1 MPLNLT
7 VPEFPRF
14 APVMSELNAIETLL
28 FDHRQFRAALDALE
42 VLETAARSS
51 TDSADDRVEQL
62 VEIHYLQAICY
73 RKLGDLRRA
82 EGILA
87 GLWRSY
93 PDSSWGQ
100 LAHARLGGT

>member
-1 MPLNLT
+1 MEL
-7 VPEFPRF
+7 RF
-14 APVMSELNAIETLL
+14 
-28 FDHRQFRAALDALE
+28 
-42 VLETAARSS
+42 
-51 TDSADDRVEQL
+51 VEQL
-62 VEIHYLQAICY
+62 VEIYYLQAICY
-73 RKLGDLRRA
+73 RKLGDRRRA